1 MHWYCCHKILFLS
14 LNVFAFIWKD
24 SLADYKILVWQVFI
38 HYCEYDIPLERR
50 PPSFQEKKWAVTL
63 QMFPC
68 LWQAIFSF
76 AAFTIL
82 SLNIFISLK
91 CQGINVFVL
100 SSWKA
105 IGFFFKMCFKYV
117 SPNLRN
123 VHALFLRIFYASFYL
138 SAIVICVYC
147 SLLNDMPQI
156 LQVCSLSFCLLL
168 FPDYIFT
175 TVCSSVTDFLP
186 VQTQCWGQQWIRY
199 DNCFSFHLWNSQ
211 GFFFFERITSFST
224 SYIGW
229 DIPYLLFL
237 NHRLFSYLNILSV
250 IFT

>member
-1 MHWYCCHKILFLS
+1 MFLCCPVGRLL
-14 LNVFAFIWKD
+14 
-24 SLADYKILVWQVFI
+24 
-38 HYCEYDIPLERR
+38 
-50 PPSFQEKKWAVTL
+50 
-63 QMFPC
+63 
-68 LWQAIFSF
+68 
-76 AAFTIL
+76 
-82 SLNIFISLK
+82 
-91 CQGINVFVL
+91 
-100 SSWKA
+100 
-105 IGFFFKMCFKYV
+105 GFFLKMCFKYV

-199 DNCFSFHLWNSQ
+199 DNCFSFHLWNSH
-211 GFFFFERITSFST
+211 GFFF
-224 SYIGW
+224 W
-229 DIPYLLFL
+229 KNYLLFNILYWMRHPIPSIL